1 MNRQTFYEAVQA
13 KPSGSSLTETQ
24 VAGMNDL
31 LDVWDRSGFTDLMW
45 LAYILGGVFHEVGRR
60 MVPVREG
67 FASTDAGARA
77 AVAKLH
83 KAGRISRNYAAP
95 NAAGVS
101 FYGRGRIQNT
111 FEANYRKLEKRFGHP
126 FTTNPDLLL
135 ESKIDAEVTIYGH
148 AEGIWTGKKLGDYF
162 NANKADWKQA
172 RRIVNGLDKADLIV
186 GYAKAFHAALLRA
199 DDGTVQAVRP
209 PPDIPAP
216 EPPVAAP
223 QRPVNGVLDDHS
235 EDDPVVAKPAPANQ
249 QGGWAGILAA
259 IVKALFGR

>member
-1 MNRQTFYEAVQA
+1 MNRQKFFEAVRA
-13 KPSGSSLTETQ
+13 KPFGGTLNPSQ
-24 VAGMNDL
+24 VNGMNDL

-67 FASTDAGARA
+67 FAVTDAGARA
-77 AVAKLH
+77 AVAKLY

-111 FEANYRKLEKRFGHP
+111 FEANYKKLEKRFGHP
-126 FTTNPDLLL
+126 FTTKPDLLL
-135 ESKIDAEVTIYGH
+135 DSKIDAEVTIYGH

-172 RRIVNGLDKADLIV
+172 RRIVNGLDKADLIA

-199 DDGTVQAVRP
+199 DDGTIQAVRP

-223 QRPVNGVLDDHS
+223 QRPVQRPVETVDDEADPIRETPVLR
-235 EDDPVVAKPAPANQ
+235 PAT
-249 QGGWAGILAA
+249 GWAALLQA